1 LVGAILTAPSH
12 GQDAMPGRAQPRK
25 ARGLY
30 LKQGLVDTAER
41 IELEAEAAQLAGRQG
56 RFVMQLD
63 GPMDPV
69 RRARLE
75 ASGVTLGDYLPS
87 NAYIVRLNQAN
98 GPALAELDFVRW
110 VGRFQRQWK
119 LDPQLGQRE
128 LRSPRRLEL
137 ARQHRY
143 QVVVVLFEGE
153 DPDAAAPELELA
165 GATVQAR
172 TRVGRQWMLDAT
184 VPMTH
189 VGRLADIQAV
199 QYVEEAPEGSPR
211 NDTNEWIVQSNQVGH
226 TPVWAAGLQGQGQL
240 GGLIDGTMKES
251 HCAFDDSVPPGPSHR
266 KIVAL
271 RDAGSIDSHGTHTA
285 GTLAGDAGIEGAPDQ
300 YDGIAFAAK
309 ISFTNV
315 NPIYTNPSTLYPR
328 LVDAHNDGARVH
340 SNSWGDDTTTDYTTW
355 CRQIDQ
361 FSHEHEDSLVVFAV
375 TNTSTLKTPENAKNV
390 LAVAASR
397 DTPSQD
403 LHCSGGTGP
412 TSDAPGGRRK
422 PEVYAPGCSTLS
434 ASSSTTCDV
443 SPKTGTSMACPAV
456 SGAGLLVRQYFTEG
470 YYPSGSPIPA
480 DALTPSG
487 ALIKAVLINS
497 AVDMTGI
504 SGYPSDQEG
513 WGRILLDNVLRFPGD
528 AARLRVVDVRNADGL
543 STGQSVSYEVN
554 VLDDSVPLQ
563 VTLVFTEPPAAVNAS
578 DPVINNL
585 DLEVVAPDGS
595 VYRGNFFV
603 AGQSAASGLP
613 DGRNNVEQV
622 LLNVPARDS
631 YTITVE
637 GTAVNQGPQGYA
649 LVVTGGIGLLP
660 FDCNGD
666 WVLDLTD
673 FQRFS
678 GCLSGPEA
686 DLGSGCD
693 CADHDQ
699 DGDADLG
706 DFSALLEAYEG

>member
-1 LVGAILTAPSH
+1 
-12 GQDAMPGRAQPRK
+12 
-25 ARGLY
+25 
-30 LKQGLVDTAER
+30 
-41 IELEAEAAQLAGRQG
+41 
-56 RFVMQLD
+56 
-63 GPMDPV
+63 
-69 RRARLE
+69 
-75 ASGVTLGDYLPS
+75 
-87 NAYIVRLNQAN
+87 
-98 GPALAELDFVRW
+98 
-110 VGRFQRQWK
+110 
-119 LDPQLGQRE
+119 
-128 LRSPRRLEL
+128 
-137 ARQHRY
+137 
-143 QVVVVLFEGE
+143 
-153 DPDAAAPELELA
+153 
-165 GATVQAR
+165 
-172 TRVGRQWMLDAT
+172 
-184 VPMTH
+184 
-189 VGRLADIQAV
+189 
-199 QYVEEAPEGSPR
+199 
-211 NDTNEWIVQSNQVGH
+211 
-226 TPVWAAGLQGQGQL
+226 
-240 GGLIDGTMKES
+240 
-251 HCAFDDSVPPGPSHR
+251 
-266 KIVAL
+266 
-271 RDAGSIDSHGTHTA
+271 
-285 GTLAGDAGIEGAPDQ
+285 
-300 YDGIAFAAK
+300 
-309 ISFTNV
+309 
-315 NPIYTNPSTLYPR
+315 
-328 LVDAHNDGARVH
+328 
-340 SNSWGDDTTTDYTTW
+340 
-355 CRQIDQ
+355 
-361 FSHEHEDSLVVFAV
+361 
-375 TNTSTLKTPENAKNV
+375 
-390 LAVAASR
+390 
-397 DTPSQD
+397 
-403 LHCSGGTGP
+403 
-412 TSDAPGGRRK
+412 
-422 PEVYAPGCSTLS
+422 
-434 ASSSTTCDV
+434 
-443 SPKTGTSMACPAV
+443 MACPAV

-470 YYPSGSPIPA
+470 YYPSGSPVPA

-513 WGRILLDNVLRFPGD
+513 WGRILLDNV
-528 AARLRVVDVRNADGL
+528 RLRVVDVRNADGL

>member
-1 LVGAILTAPSH
+1 
-12 GQDAMPGRAQPRK
+12 
-25 ARGLY
+25 
-30 LKQGLVDTAER
+30 
-41 IELEAEAAQLAGRQG
+41 
-56 RFVMQLD
+56 
-63 GPMDPV
+63 
-69 RRARLE
+69 
-75 ASGVTLGDYLPS
+75 
-87 NAYIVRLNQAN
+87 
-98 GPALAELDFVRW
+98 
-110 VGRFQRQWK
+110 
-119 LDPQLGQRE
+119 
-128 LRSPRRLEL
+128 
-137 ARQHRY
+137 
-143 QVVVVLFEGE
+143 
-153 DPDAAAPELELA
+153 
-165 GATVQAR
+165 
-172 TRVGRQWMLDAT
+172 
-184 VPMTH
+184 
-189 VGRLADIQAV
+189 
-199 QYVEEAPEGSPR
+199 
-211 NDTNEWIVQSNQVGH
+211 
-226 TPVWAAGLQGQGQL
+226 
-240 GGLIDGTMKES
+240 LIDGTMKES

-622 LLNVPARDS
+622 LLIVPARDS